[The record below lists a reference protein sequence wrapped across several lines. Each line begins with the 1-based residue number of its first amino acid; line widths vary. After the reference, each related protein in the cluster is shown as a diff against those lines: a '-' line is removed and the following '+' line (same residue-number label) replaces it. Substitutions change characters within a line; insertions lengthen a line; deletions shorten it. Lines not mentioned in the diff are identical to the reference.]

1 MEYRLSAHSTK
12 KGNIELESGY
22 IFLDKNAAIEA
33 YDKTRCLLE
42 EEQGLSMNI
51 RNIWEQ
57 RPMYDI
63 VRSEKIECEDG
74 DEVSITLIEVERPV
88 SNRQMR
94 YVILFDKVE
103 QRDDCILLFE
113 VGMSLLKGSEV
124 RSKLYEN
131 LVAEL
136 NSVSN
141 YEATNLY
148 IDDKIINNAL
158 DELAY
163 KGIADF
169 GNRFVLSTED
179 ITGYVF
185 KDTKES

>member
-33 YDKTRCLLE
+33 YDKTRYLLE

-88 SNRQMR
+88 SN
-94 YVILFDKVE
+94 
-103 QRDDCILLFE
+103 C
-113 VGMSLLKGSEV
+113 
-124 RSKLYEN
+124 
-131 LVAEL
+131 
-136 NSVSN
+136 
-141 YEATNLY
+141 
-148 IDDKIINNAL
+148 
-158 DELAY
+158 
-163 KGIADF
+163 
-169 GNRFVLSTED
+169 FVLSTED

-185 KDTKES
+185 KDVEVQKYLENQVAGRSAVGALDHPSCQLADTKILTEKGKLNPC